1 MKKCAISLFC
11 YSTRSHLAALVSLL
25 VPPICLYGSHRVTTE
40 AHPFHSA
47 ECSLHLFCCILI
59 IKNDND
65 IFTSPSCVCDA
76 TVAAAAS
83 RVIPRR
89 NVGIINYKQKEN

>member
-1 MKKCAISLFC
+1 MCNFSLLLFYPITSNSISLAAGSTNLSVWQPPC
-11 YSTRSHLAALVSLL
+11 YDGSTPYPFSRVQPSSLL
-25 VPPICLYGSHRVTTE
+25 M
-40 AHPFHSA
+40 
-47 ECSLHLFCCILI
+47 